1 MSTAADLRFL
11 FDNDFH
17 APKADPSAQTEPVF
31 EPNVDEER
39 IAREKAQAEVSAQ
52 AASEADAAGYERGKA
67 EALQAASEREDARLN
82 RLMERLDQ
90 QFGALAADVQARVAQ
105 VEMAA
110 AEMGVEAA
118 RRLAPALVASQPET
132 EIAAFFMQALKDF
145 IDAPK
150 LDIRL
155 NPADAVLAGG
165 LLKKLAASGGYE
177 GAIRVRPDE
186 ALEAGDC
193 IIGWGDGGARREIG
207 AVDDELAAMV
217 ADYFRTD
224 DGAATQTTEETDT

>member
-17 APKADPSAQTEPVF
+17 APKVAPSARAEQAFKPDV
-31 EPNVDEER
+31 NEER
-39 IAREKAQAEVSAQ
+39 IARETAQAEASAQ
-52 AASEADAAGYERGKA
+52 AAAEADAAGYERGKA
-67 EALQAASEREDARLN
+67 DALKAAAEREDARLN
-82 RLMERLDQ
+82 LLLERLDQ

-105 VEMAA
+105 VERAA

-118 RRLAPALVASQPET
+118 RRLAPALVASQPQT
-132 EIAAFFMQALKDF
+132 EIAAFFMKALKDF

-155 NPADAVLAGG
+155 NSADAERAGG
-165 LLKKLAASGGYE
+165 LLKKLAAGGGYE

-186 ALEAGDC
+186 ALASGDC
-193 IIGWGDGGARREIG
+193 VIGWGDGGARREIG
-207 AVDDELAAMV
+207 AVDAQLAAMV

-224 DGAATQTTEETDT
+224 DGAATQTTEESGT